1 MGRAWPCQL
10 GSGKMY
16 IQMDHVNGNL
26 HKWLNPWP
34 FSISERQGDRE
45 AISIYREREET
56 KFGKVL

>member
-1 MGRAWPCQL
+1 
-10 GSGKMY
+10 MY
-16 IQMDHVNGNL
+16 IQIDHVNGNL
-26 HKWLNPWP
+26 HKWLDPWP